1 MRTLNLEEASI
12 FLKLPTDQII
22 GRITSDNLPAA
33 KLSGELIFI
42 DTDLADYL
50 RGHYQTIKGTSLL
63 NQQHSNENL
72 KPTTLFKDLVPH
84 VLRLEEN
91 RVRRNELTAK
101 SLSITRNRLAKLI
114 GPHFNE
120 MKINEIGY
128 LAIEGFIEILTSSD
142 IKGAAITQY
151 LIIIRKVL
159 SYALLINLIPNLPQF
174 PRVKAPRTSRG
185 PFTISEYRLLL
196 KTAWRLR
203 DRPYMTQ
210 NRIKH
215 LHINDISTMEVV
227 MPKDMVRL
235 IGFMVNSFIRP
246 SDLKFIQH
254 KHVEI
259 IRGDYDYLRLSLPET
274 KKHDQPIVTMAAAV
288 GIYSRLLIDAKT
300 RGYGKPNDYLF
311 LPELSKRR
319 DQALRHLGF
328 LFSWVLDKANLKY
341 GTKGQTRTLYCLR
354 HTAITYRLLYGE
366 GVDLLT
372 LAKNARTSVNMIERH
387 YGSTLNGEMNI
398 GLLHSKRVKKINRTT
413 K

>member
-50 RGHYQTIKGTSLL
+50 RGHYQTIKGTPLL
-63 NQQHSNENL
+63 NQQHSNENI
-72 KPTTLFKDLVPH
+72 KPTTIFKDLVPH

-101 SLSITRNRLAKLI
+101 SLSITRNRLTKLI
-114 GPHFNE
+114 GPYFNE
-120 MKINEIGY
+120 MKVDEIGY
-128 LAIEGFIEILTSSD
+128 LAIEAFIEILTSAE

-259 IRGDYDYLRLSLPET
+259 IRADYDYLRLSLPET

-288 GIYSRLLIDAKT
+288 GIYSRLLNDAKK

-387 YGSTLNGEMNI
+387 YGSTLNGDMNI
-398 GLLHSKRVKKINRTT
+398 GLLHSKRVKKINRSN